1 MFASSLLH
9 AVRERLYQVSD
20 SISSAL
26 LGRVVGFRGLSGVYS
41 PYYRKKAPSLTQT
54 NGKRVAGAYP
64 RHMLR
69 LSNE

>member
-9 AVRERLYQVSD
+9 AVRERLYQVAD
-20 SISSAL
+20 SISIAP
-26 LGRVVGFRGLSGVYS
+26 LGRVVGFCGLNRVYVALL
-41 PYYRKKAPSLTQT
+41 PKKSYSFYVT

-64 RHMLR
+64 RHTLR